1 MTFFLKW
8 WVSDLVKIHWFWMST
23 YVKMINEKQ
32 CGLVGKWNM
41 SSGVMGW
48 GGLVVFSIGTVAEK
62 SKEMSFPRVS
72 VQSLRGSLAACED
85 RTWESPTLQGWQRR
99 RRTLQTRCGSN
110 HNHGGKFWRMQCHQ
124 RQESVSRGRNDPLYQ
139 ILLNSKVK
147 QLKCILWV
155 GWNERSLVSW
165 LEQIQE
171 KKVNTTQE
179 FSPWRRE

>member
-1 MTFFLKW
+1 MNFFLKW

-23 YVKMINEKQ
+23 YVKMIDEKQ
-32 CGLVGKWNM
+32 HGSVGKWNM

-48 GGLVVFSIGTVAEK
+48 GGLIVFSIGNATEI
-62 SKEMSFPRVS
+62 SKEMSFPRAS

-99 RRTLQTRCGSN
+99 RRTLQTRCGNN
-110 HNHGGKFWRMQCHQ
+110 HNHREKPEEC
-124 RQESVSRGRNDPLYQ
+124 SVTKDKRVFPEGEMTHCVKYYWTVKLNNWSASSGQSEMRGHYT
-139 ILLNSKVK
+139 
-147 QLKCILWV
+147 
-155 GWNERSLVSW
+155 W

-179 FSPWRRE
+179 FSPWRGE